1 MAPFSL
7 EMAVMAAV
15 AVTVE
20 AVRRLAVK
28 QQAPP
33 RARCCPRPRGWVV
46 EGATCGRIS
55 STATAGPRPWRGRT
69 CPRLESRKWGW
80 GPEKRRGLFRLVS
93 TAASPGRC
101 GLSGEELTPPGRTRQ
116 QVLRALR
123 GGRVGAG
130 QEGWVET
137 TGGGVAWRTWVELF
151 GQKF

>member
-33 RARCCPRPRGWVV
+33 HARCCPRPRGWVV

-55 STATAGPRPWRGRT
+55 STATAGPRPWQGRT
-69 CPRLESRKWGW
+69 CPRLESRKRGW
-80 GPEKRRGLFRLVS
+80 GPEKRRGLFKYGCE
-93 TAASPGRC
+93 P
-101 GLSGEELTPPGRTRQ
+101 
-116 QVLRALR
+116 RALWPQW
-123 GGRVGAG
+123 GRIDTTWSDAAAAPAGAA
-130 QEGWVET
+130 WR
-137 TGGGVAWRTWVELF
+137 TGGGGARGMGRNHWWRSRLAYV
-151 GQKF
+151 G